1 MQMNKHTPAKW
12 QVGGAGEGEGGGKHV
27 QESGNTSDADEM
39 EVTAS
44 VDCDGEDGYIGSSSG
59 RQKGARTTCRAV
71 RCRGSRVLYSVQCMF
86 HEWSGRS

>member
-1 MQMNKHTPAKW
+1 
-12 QVGGAGEGEGGGKHV
+12 
-27 QESGNTSDADEM
+27 M

-59 RQKGARTTCRAV
+59 RQRGARTTCRAV

-86 HEWSGRS
+86 HEWSGKG